1 MVGGS
6 RPCCLKG
13 EICMMRPF
21 RPVKTAIIGCGMISK
36 TYLENCVN
44 RFNVLDVVACADI
57 VPERAQKAAETY
69 GLRVMTDEEIYND
82 PDIELVINTTYPT
95 AHYEVTRA
103 ALLAGKHVHSEK
115 MFAITLEQ
123 ANELTRIARE
133 KHLSLTSAPDTWMGS
148 RMQTARAVVDG
159 GLIGEPISAEIILSR
174 CYRHSDWKQESEKR
188 FAFCPGGGLLYDM
201 GGYYLTA
208 LVSIL
213 GDVDK
218 VTGFYRTYRPER
230 PYRHPNNPL
239 YGTTMTYDSAPNC
252 YAGAFLF
259 KSGVTA
265 SLSMTSEVRG
275 GGSHFYLHGTCGT
288 LDLGDPN
295 NFGGDLRIETASG
308 GGFKELGLNYPEGMR
323 GIGAADAA
331 YALRNNR
338 PARCGTELIYHVFEA
353 LQGLEKSCD
362 SGVTYTMTSDCAR
375 PDPLPA
381 GFMEYPEAELDNL

>member
-1 MVGGS
+1 M
-6 RPCCLKG
+6 KA
-13 EICMMRPF
+13 PF
-21 RPVKTAIIGCGMISK
+21 RPVRTAVIGCGMISGQ
-36 TYLENCVN
+36 YFENCVK

-69 GLRVMTDEEIYND
+69 GLRVMTDEEIYGD
-82 PDIELVINTTYPT
+82 PDIEMVINITNPT
-95 AHYEVTRA
+95 SHYEVTRA

-115 MFAITLEQ
+115 MFAITLDQ
-123 ANELTRIARE
+123 ADELTRIARE
-133 KHLSLTSAPDTWMGS
+133 KRLSLTAAPDTWLGA

-174 CYRHSDWKQESEKR
+174 CYRHSDWKQEREKR

-208 LVSIL
+208 LVSLL
-213 GDVDK
+213 GGVDS

-230 PYRHPNNPL
+230 PFRHPANPA
-239 YGTTMTYDSAPNC
+239 YGDMMTYDGAPNC

-259 KSGVTA
+259 KSGAMA

-275 GGSHFYLHGTCGT
+275 GGSHFYLLGTNGT
-288 LDLGDPN
+288 LDRGDPN
-295 NFGGDLRIETASG
+295 NFGGNLLIETAAG
-308 GGFKELGLNYPEGMR
+308 GGFRELGLNYPYTDASR
-323 GIGAADAA
+323 GLGAADAA

-338 PARCGTELIYHVFEA
+338 PARCGAGLIYHVFEA

-362 SGVTYTMTSDCAR
+362 SGMIYRMTSDCAR
-375 PDPLPA
+375 PAPLSA
-381 GFMEYPEAELDNL
+381 GFMEYPEAELDDL